1 MSERNNQGFI
11 SIPIAN
17 IYGFTTAIYN
27 AVAYIAS
34 ALGFVPAT
42 DNTLM
47 LGTSTQR
54 WAETHTA
61 NINTSAGENT
71 TIGNDT
77 GVVTIKGT
85 VVVPF
90 QTIVFSTATAWTIA
104 AGSQNFVPV
113 LSGITSSAIP
123 NGTAVAPFTHSTNSG
138 AYSSFTN
145 TSSATL
151 LCKVNVYTLA
161 DSAASGSLCGFW
173 FRGNGSSWTPG
184 ITWLT
189 LQPNQTS
196 VVCESIVYIPAGTG
210 FVFQTW
216 NGSTAH
222 PITCSNTEVRITVL

>member
-42 DNTLM
+42 DNTLK

-54 WAETHTA
+54 WAETHTV

-71 TIGNDT
+71 TIGNAT
-77 GVVTIKGT
+77 GVVTINGT

-90 QTIVFSTATAWTIA
+90 QTIVFSTGTTWTTA
-104 AGSQNFVPV
+104 AGAHNFVPV
-113 LSGITSSAIP
+113 LSGITSGAIP

-151 LCKVNVYTLA
+151 LCKINVYALA
-161 DSAASGSLCGFW
+161 DTAASGSLFGFW
-173 FRGNGSSWTPG
+173 FRGNGSSWSPG

-189 LQPNQTS
+189 IQPNQTS
-196 VVCESIVYIPAGTG
+196 IVCESIVYIPAGTG
-210 FVFQTW
+210 LVLETW
-216 NGSTAH
+216 NGSATQA
-222 PITCSNTEVRITVL
+222 ITCSGTEVRITVL